1 MRNEWILDVLL
12 DLRGYAQK
20 HGMDALSAQLDTTR
34 QVAAAEIAFHMEGAP
49 VKAEADDACG
59 GNDPGGF
66 GARYRS

>member
-20 HGMDALSAQLDTTR
+20 NGMDALSAQLDTTR
-34 QVAAAEIAFHMEGAP
+34 EVAAAEIAFHMEGAP
-49 VKAEADDACG
+49 VRAEADDAWG
-59 GNDPGGF
+59 GNDPGRL